1 MLLSSIEGGLH
12 AGGGV
17 DSEALLRQL
26 DLHVAHPRLAI
37 APQLAREL
45 GVRSVDASFL
55 SEALQHLITGY
66 WLLVTDY

>member
-1 MLLSSIEGGLH
+1 MR
-12 AGGGV
+12 GGV

-55 SEALQHLITGY
+55 SEALQHLSAQWTSTAD
-66 WLLVTDY
+66 VDYRW